1 MIYGAGGGNFI
12 GVIVG
17 VDVNSG
23 VGDADGDSV
32 ALGDSKGT
40 AVAFACGDDVGDAR
54 DDVAVRDLEV
64 RMSITG
70 TNSNSATVSKLA
82 RTIESATV
90 IVPEAGNIESYC
102 RLSGRF
108 CRLLAQVFSGC
119 CLSSG
124 RKILPCEVF
133 SPSIADR

>member
-23 VGDADGDSV
+23 VGDAGGDSDGDSV

-54 DDVAVRDLEV
+54 DDVAGRDLEV
-64 RMSITG
+64 RMSEIRAILRG
-70 TNSNSATVSKLA
+70 TRIAAHTALFVQSRIVS
-82 RTIESATV
+82 
-90 IVPEAGNIESYC
+90 P
-102 RLSGRF
+102 
-108 CRLLAQVFSGC
+108 
-119 CLSSG
+119 
-124 RKILPCEVF
+124 
-133 SPSIADR
+133 